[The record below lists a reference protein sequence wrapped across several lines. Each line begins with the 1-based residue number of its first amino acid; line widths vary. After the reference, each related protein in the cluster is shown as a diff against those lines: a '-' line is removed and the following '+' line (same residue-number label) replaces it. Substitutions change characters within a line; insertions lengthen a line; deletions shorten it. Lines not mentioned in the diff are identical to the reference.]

1 MIERVKSKII
11 QSGDVIEIYNYSQG
25 YLKGYE
31 NKRVDSGRKKEV
43 VSENYDK
50 HRVQVLQ
57 RAKRDLRRLI
67 NANHGQYGK
76 QFTSK
81 FLTLT
86 FGDMVTDVK
95 EANYE
100 FTKFIQRLNYLVF
113 DTKKANLKYNAVIE
127 FQKRGAIHYH
137 VIIYNM
143 PFTKQ
148 KIIEKTWGNGWIF
161 INKIDDIDNVGAY
174 VAEYLGN
181 AEKGQGKE
189 VTDDR
194 LKGRKSYFSSRG
206 LFKPIEITD
215 EKTVETVAAA
225 LPSQNLT
232 YSAQFDNEHLGHISY
247 KQYNLNMLKNKP

>member
-1 MIERVKSKII
+1 
-11 QSGDVIEIYNYSQG
+11 
-25 YLKGYE
+25 
-31 NKRVDSGRKKEV
+31 
-43 VSENYDK
+43 
-50 HRVQVLQ
+50 
-57 RAKRDLRRLI
+57 
-67 NANHGQYGK
+67 
-76 QFTSK
+76 
-81 FLTLT
+81 
-86 FGDMVTDVK
+86 
-95 EANYE
+95 
-100 FTKFIQRLNYLVF
+100 
-113 DTKKANLKYNAVIE
+113 
-127 FQKRGAIHYH
+127 
-137 VIIYNM
+137 M
-143 PFTKQ
+143 PFIKQ
-148 KIIEKTWGNGWIF
+148 KIIEETWGNGWIF